1 MNNTIPISGNKTS
14 ANILQ
19 NQPLTN
25 ASNIILLRTDNRPW
39 REAVRQIDG
48 DGAVQTL
55 VTLLDYAI
63 DAKDRDLK
71 EACEARLASLS
82 CATNDM
88 GFEAGLV
95 RYKDASHIVEAYF
108 RSEEDSVEQGGVEQG
123 GVERPVGAK
132 ALWKRCMDWLVSMEV
147 DHAETTLTQIQ
158 DCAGDSELGRAAA
171 SCLETIRSRE
181 AKRQFYAM
189 PLKDDT
195 VTYGDG
201 ECFLHAAQG
210 PKSANGFRCTQEQVD
225 DCRYALKLL
234 LENPA
239 PHLKAA
245 VDDALK
251 NFCVELQEA
260 AFFRHELDNDQ
271 LSNLG
276 LIKRSVEKV
285 KNHLKPDTEFH
296 SLDSAA
302 QEAIRSEFIL
312 CFGTRG
318 FYIPCS
324 MAGVVAAALKQP
336 ISLYA
341 WGDDVRHY
349 DGDGRTLK
357 EPDEHSVSIR
367 FDPRRY
373 HFERVDPRQARPL
386 ARGAEHSRPPE
397 IYVSP
402 RTRSL
407 LEGMSHKALPALN
420 R

>member
-1 MNNTIPISGNKTS
+1 MNNTIAISGNKTS

-25 ASNIILLRTDNRPW
+25 ASDIILLRANNQPW
-39 REAVRQIDG
+39 RDAVRQIDG
-48 DGAVQTL
+48 NGAVQTL
-55 VTLLDYAI
+55 VDLLDYAI

-82 CATNDM
+82 YATNDM

-108 RSEEDSVEQGGVEQG
+108 RSEENSVKQG

-171 SCLETIRSRE
+171 SCLKTIRSRE
-181 AKRQFYAM
+181 EKRQFDAM

-210 PKSANGFRCTQEQVD
+210 AKSANGFRCTQEQVD
-225 DCRYALKLL
+225 DCRYALKSL
-234 LENPA
+234 LEKPT
-239 PHLKAA
+239 PHLKEN
-245 VDDALK
+245 VDAGL
-251 NFCVELQEA
+251 A
-260 AFFRHELDNDQ
+260 AFHHDLLAFVFLPKDCKEELP
-271 LSNLG
+271 NLG

-302 QEAIRSEFIL
+302 QKAIRSEFIL
-312 CFGTRG
+312 CSGTRG

-341 WGDDVRHY
+341 LEHDVRHY

-367 FDPRRY
+367 FDPRRH

-397 IYVSP
+397 IYVSL
-402 RTRSL
+402 RTQFL
-407 LEGMSHKALPALN
+407 LKGMSHKALPALN

>member
-25 ASNIILLRTDNRPW
+25 ASDIILLRTDNRPW

-55 VTLLDYAI
+55 VALLDYAI
-63 DAKDRDLK
+63 DTKDRDLK

-108 RSEEDSVEQGGVEQG
+108 RSEEDSVKQG

-171 SCLETIRSRE
+171 SCLKTIRSRE
-181 AKRQFYAM
+181 EKRQFYAM

-201 ECFLHAAQG
+201 ECFQHAAQG
-210 PKSANGFRCTQEQVD
+210 AKSANGFRCTQEQVD

-239 PHLKAA
+239 PHLKEN
-245 VDDALK
+245 VDAGL
-251 NFCVELQEA
+251 A
-260 AFFRHELDNDQ
+260 AFHHDLLAFVFLPKDCKDELP
-271 LSNLG
+271 NLR

-302 QEAIRSEFIL
+302 QKAIRSEFIL

-341 WGDDVRHY
+341 LEHDVRHY

-367 FDPRRY
+367 FDPRRH

-397 IYVSP
+397 IYVSL
-402 RTRSL
+402 RTQFL
-407 LEGMSHKALPALN
+407 LKGMSHKALPALN